1 MILLHSPKTDKTFEI
16 SGKILTV
23 FSEGGC
29 KSLDYLKR
37 YIFSLVLV
45 CLKTHSGIWSA
56 ILRPSLFFPYFF
68 SPSCPATLPSLLP
81 PLLFCPLSCI
91 PFSASSQTV
100 PWHLPFIL
108 QFWGTLNDMSISCGA
123 INSFCKYPCF
133 LKVYFLGTAAL
144 KAQIIMLSKRKQAH
158 YEMEPFF
165 GK

>member
-56 ILRPSLFFPYFF
+56 ILRPSLFFSLFF
-68 SPSCPATLPSLLP
+68 LPLLPCHPSFPLTPSSFLPSFLHPLPCLKLNSTLTSSFHLTILGNLKRYIYFLWCYKLLLQIS
-81 PLLFCPLSCI
+81 LLFEGLLFGNCSTECPDNHVIQKKTGPL
-91 PFSASSQTV
+91 
-100 PWHLPFIL
+100 
-108 QFWGTLNDMSISCGA
+108 
-123 INSFCKYPCF
+123 
-133 LKVYFLGTAAL
+133 
-144 KAQIIMLSKRKQAH
+144 
-158 YEMEPFF
+158 
-165 GK
+165 